1 MSKILVRAVSVEK
14 WYPDGDERRCVLN
27 GADLDVSVG
36 RIVGIQGPSG
46 CGKTT
51 LLNIVAGLSSCD
63 AGTVFFDGTPLDYSA
78 PRDLAKMRRAHIG
91 LVSQDYGL
99 LADETVTENIALPLR
114 FGRPRPRRQER
125 QKMVAQAMS
134 WAALEVDPKRKVR
147 NLSGGEKQRVAIAR
161 ALVRQPSLLIAD
173 EPTAALD
180 AATGEAIVARLRT
193 IADRGAGVLVATHDP
208 HVADACD
215 SLYEFVGQDVHK
227 VRS

>member
-1 MSKILVRAVSVEK
+1 MLVQAMSLEK
-14 WYPDGDERRCVLN
+14 RYPDGDQYRCVLKDAN
-27 GADLDVSVG
+27 LDVEAG

-51 LLNIVAGLSSCD
+51 LLNIVAGLSSCE

-78 PRDLAKMRRAHIG
+78 PRDLAKLRRAHIG

-99 LADETVTENIALPLR
+99 LHDESVADNIALPLR

-125 QKMVAQAMS
+125 RQLVTQAMS
-134 WAALEVDPKRKVR
+134 WAALEVDPKRKIR
-147 NLSGGEKQRVAIAR
+147 SLSGGEKQRVAIAR
-161 ALVRQPSLLIAD
+161 ALVRQPRLLIAD

-180 AATGEAIVARLRT
+180 ATTGMAIVARLRT
-193 IADRGAGVLVATHDP
+193 VADRGAAVLVATHDP

-215 SLYEFVGQDVHK
+215 SLYEFVGQDVRRT
-227 VRS
+227 RS